1 MIHKMEIRREY
12 RLDGDLQIRTVRRIL
27 SIYDDEMLGKP
38 IRYNECNIVLDE
50 LSDDCALLNIRGEE
64 KNVNNLEDRLRLP
77 TNEPLET
84 DTDFD

>member
-27 SIYDDEMLGKP
+27 AIYDDEMLGKP